1 MVTYDH
7 ISEGWLCFATV
18 TAFRA
23 GVALQIGRLNSCCV
37 QMRVECGWT
46 TDASISA
53 YSSMKI
59 VLTSRLDSGT
69 QSQTAHHDLVVTSP
83 QAREFSLLYVSRVV
97 HELVERDFMVFRS
110 ATICI
115 L

>member
-1 MVTYDH
+1 
-7 ISEGWLCFATV
+7 
-18 TAFRA
+18 
-23 GVALQIGRLNSCCV
+23 
-37 QMRVECGWT
+37 MRVECGGT

-69 QSQTAHHDLVVTSP
+69 QGQTAHHDLVVTGP
-83 QAREFSLLYVSRVV
+83 QAREFSLLYVCRVM
-97 HELVERDFMVFRS
+97 HELVERDFMVFGS
-110 ATICI
+110 APICV